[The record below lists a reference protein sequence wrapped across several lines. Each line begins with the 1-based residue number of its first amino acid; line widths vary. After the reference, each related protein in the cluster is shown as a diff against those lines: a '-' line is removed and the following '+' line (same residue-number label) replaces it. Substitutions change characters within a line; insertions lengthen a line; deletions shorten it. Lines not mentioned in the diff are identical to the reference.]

1 MGKGDNDDRS
11 EQAAVWN
18 AFKTNNRPAR
28 TNRNQMVQ
36 DAMVEENMVR
46 SYAEGLEGA
55 AVVRT
60 L

>member
-1 MGKGDNDDRS
+1 MNDRL
-11 EQAAVWN
+11 EQTAVWN